1 LLESTGGSQAWLPVL
16 EGSQAFIFDHRY
28 ATFEHGEWTLVL
40 SGRKTDPRYEV
51 TTALFMKK
59 EDFADRL
66 VQKDMRNAGY
76 WVAVRRITLSSNE
89 RTIIAA
95 VLPGQPATYGWLIA
109 KQPCGAEAAML
120 CANMNSLVADY
131 CMRAK
136 LSQPGIPLDTLYQIA
151 ILPPVRYRD
160 DARAFIVHR
169 VLELTYTS
177 YTITPFA
184 RDLGYEGEPFP
195 WDEDRRALLRA
206 ELDAWYAR
214 AYGLSR
220 DDLRYILDP
229 KAVMG
234 PDYPSE
240 TFRVLQNN
248 EVKHFGYYR
257 TERLVLAA
265 WDRQAAGDIPA
276 SELNRLPPII
286 TSSAIFQ
293 PTNYVELPNDA
304 WANLGLHPD
313 LNADAYGMLAALFRA
328 LRGPT
333 PKNEV
338 GLAYRFALA
347 PKKLIPHL
355 NEADRATWRRL
366 VGQEA
371 EPGPENVVEMT
382 AKVDAPFGQALRTLR
397 AQRAFVDN
405 LESGTWA
412 PGDPVEGLDLTGWLE
427 GRARFAL
434 NAVRAV
440 GVENLLGT
448 LQAEEITWMEQ
459 KLA

>member
-1 LLESTGGSQAWLPVL
+1 
-16 EGSQAFIFDHRY
+16 
-28 ATFEHGEWTLVL
+28 
-40 SGRKTDPRYEV
+40 
-51 TTALFMKK
+51 
-59 EDFADRL
+59 
-66 VQKDMRNAGY
+66 
-76 WVAVRRITLSSNE
+76 
-89 RTIIAA
+89 
-95 VLPGQPATYGWLIA
+95 
-109 KQPCGAEAAML
+109 
-120 CANMNSLVADY
+120 
-131 CMRAK
+131 
-136 LSQPGIPLDTLYQIA
+136 
-151 ILPPVRYRD
+151 
-160 DARAFIVHR
+160 
-169 VLELTYTS
+169 
-177 YTITPFA
+177 
-184 RDLGYEGEPFP
+184 
-195 WDEDRRALLRA
+195 
-206 ELDAWYAR
+206 
-214 AYGLSR
+214 
-220 DDLRYILDP
+220 
-229 KAVMG
+229 
-234 PDYPSE
+234 
-240 TFRVLQNN
+240 
-248 EVKHFGYYR
+248 
-257 TERLVLAA
+257 
-265 WDRQAAGDIPA
+265 
-276 SELNRLPPII
+276 
-286 TSSAIFQ
+286 
-293 PTNYVELPNDA
+293 
-304 WANLGLHPD
+304 
-313 LNADAYGMLAALFRA
+313 MLAALFRA